1 MLFGYDEKIKSFE
14 KLIKEDKLGQPY
26 LFYGDRGIGKYSF
39 AKLLAYALETGKFE
53 ITPETLLDALFVVKD
68 EEKNSLGIDKV
79 LEAKR
84 FLWQKP
90 LKSHYRLAIIDNAED
105 LTPEAQ
111 GALLKVVEEPPT
123 HGLLVFVSHDENVLL
138 PPLLSRLTKIYFP
151 RFPKSEIVRIL
162 KDERGVGG
170 EKAEQITRQS
180 FGRPGLAFEILDDL
194 PDKEEENLEKI
205 LENRIL
211 ELRRANLK
219 KNAEILVWLL
229 DREMSVKRY
238 NLNMN
243 LQKKA
248 IEERINK

>member
-1 MLFGYDEKIKSFE
+1 MLFGYGEKIKSFE
-14 KLIKEDKLGQPY
+14 KLIKEDKLGQSY

-39 AKLLAYALETGKFE
+39 ARFLAYALETGKFE
-53 ITPETLLDALFVVKD
+53 ASPETLLDALFVVKD
-68 EEKNSLGIDKV
+68 EEKNTLGIDKV

-90 LKSHYRLAIIDNAED
+90 LKSHYRIAVIDDAED

-111 GALLKVVEEPPT
+111 GALLKVVEEPPA
-123 HGLLVFVSHDENVLL
+123 HGLLVFISHDKDVLL

-162 KDERGVGG
+162 KDKRGIAG
-170 EKAEQITRQS
+170 EKAEQVARQS
-180 FGRPGLAFEILDDL
+180 FGRPGRAFEILDGKS
-194 PDKEEENLEKI
+194 DKEEESLEKI

-211 ELRRANLK
+211 ELHRDNPK
-219 KNAEILVWLL
+219 KNTGVLAWLL

-248 IEERINK
+248 MEEKTNN